1 MARIRTIKPEFWGD
15 EKLAPCSPMTRLVF
29 LGLISM
35 ADDAGRVVDNVKVID
50 AFIFPETSETCRGSV
65 DELSAMGRIRR
76 GKTASGQRIIE
87 ITNWSAH
94 QKIEKPNLR
103 AAFPEIVAT
112 KEVAEIPQSIGE
124 ASGNDRGSVGEAS
137 SNHTNDLRPSTNDRR
152 PTTDDPLPS
161 GAKKPRAARPRKTS
175 AEKAPVPNWV
185 AELQDWW
192 AKNIG
197 AVAHG
202 TLGRY
207 AKPIHDTYGPDVI
220 RDVAKVYFSDDE
232 GPRYKTV
239 PDFFT
244 NFAHWHAIHLE
255 PMVRDGLPTARA
267 ERIARY
273 TR

>member
-112 KEVAEIPQSIGE
+112 KEVAEIPRPVGE

-152 PTTDDPLPS
+152 PTTDDPLPR
-161 GAKKPRAARPRKTS
+161 GGKAAPWMGEVRSLWVGRFDADPPTS
-175 AEKAPVPNWV
+175 APKVLRPLVAAHGIATVIQHLGYWLDRTDPKYLNLHRFAATFGEWAPKAPRGANG
-185 AELQDWW
+185 L
-192 AKNIG
+192 NIPD
-197 AVAHG
+197 ASVFDR
-202 TLGRY
+202 LG
-207 AKPIHDTYGPDVI
+207 I
-220 RDVAKVYFSDDE
+220 
-232 GPRYKTV
+232 
-239 PDFFT
+239 
-244 NFAHWHAIHLE
+244 
-255 PMVRDGLPTARA
+255 
-267 ERIARY
+267 
-273 TR
+273 